1 MKTFHKILLPLA
13 LVLVFPGCTKERQ
26 EGEAGTRGKAGVI
39 YTFTAGELP
48 GLKTSVSAEGKVSW
62 SAGDRIAVWDG
73 RSQAYCT
80 FTSESGNGIFSFEG
94 TEGME
99 YAFTEAVYPASIA
112 SAPGKVILP
121 AVLSEAEASRGGVAP
136 MAATVGEGAKT
147 LSFTHLGAILQL
159 DIRSLPA
166 EATSVVISSKGTA
179 LSGEFPVKDGTLEGG
194 IAQGEGEDLGD
205 GGSLSVKSGEIHSA
219 AGDGSVTVNV
229 SSGETRDIRLYIP
242 LPVGGYDLDISVLA
256 GENTLFA
263 RTTANLKDVARAKL
277 MKLDLK
283 TVNLSAAVSSSS
295 TKASFNDAGRF
306 SWNPGDDMAVWDSKG
321 SGFVTFTTPVGS
333 GRFYALTPQ
342 EVVFEGE
349 AFHPA
354 SIAKAPGTVS
364 LSGAGIPMRA
374 TVTQGSNQLSFR
386 HIGALVR
393 VHLRNIPSDAV
404 SLVLSATGTSLT
416 GDFTL
421 DGDRWTQSGTGGE
434 IVLPLNPSEST
445 TVSALFAVP
454 TGAYTLGY
462 TLLAAGGPVLTRTT
476 DGTATFE
483 RAYVYSFP
491 SEDINPGGT
500 AVEAQVPLE
509 SLSIET
515 DDSHWR

>member
-1 MKTFHKILLPLA
+1 MKTFHRILLPLA
-13 LVLVFPGCTKERQ
+13 LVLVFPGCAKELQ
-26 EGEAGTRGKAGVI
+26 KGEAGTRGKAGVI
-39 YTFTAGELP
+39 YTFTAGDAP

-62 SAGDRIAVWDG
+62 SAGDRIAVWDS

-94 TEGME
+94 TEGVE
-99 YAFTEAVYPASIA
+99 YAFTEAVCPASVA
-112 SAPGKVILP
+112 SAPGKAVLP
-121 AVLSEAEASRGGVAP
+121 AVLSEDEASRGAVVP
-136 MAATVGEGAKT
+136 MTATVEEGAKT

-159 DIRSLPA
+159 DIRSIPA

-179 LSGEFPVKDGTLEGG
+179 LSGEFPIKDGTLEGG
-194 IAQGEGEDLGD
+194 LAQGEGEDLGD
-205 GGSLSVKSGEIHSA
+205 GGSLPVKSGEIHSA
-219 AGDGSVTVNV
+219 AGDGSVTVNL

-242 LPVGGYDLDISVLA
+242 LPVGGYDLDVSVLA

-277 MKLDLK
+277 MKLDLR
-283 TVNLSAAVSSSS
+283 TVNLSAVASS
-295 TKASFNDAGRF
+295 TKASFDDAGRF
-306 SWNPGDDMAVWDSKG
+306 SWNPGDDTAVWDSNG
-321 SGFVTFTTPVGS
+321 SSFVTFTTPVGS

-342 EVVFEGE
+342 EAVFEGE

-364 LSGAGIPMRA
+364 LSGAEIPMRA
-374 TVTQGSNQLSFR
+374 TVSRGSNLLSFK
-386 HIGALVR
+386 HLGALVR
-393 VHLRNIPSDAV
+393 VHLKNIPSDAV

-416 GDFTL
+416 GDFAL
-421 DGDRWTQSGTGGE
+421 DGGQWTQNGASGE

-454 TGAYTLGY
+454 AGTYTLGY
-462 TLLAAGGPVLTRTT
+462 TLLAAGGAVLTRTT
-476 DGTATFE
+476 DGEVSFG
-483 RAYVYSFP
+483 RAYLYSFP
-491 SEDINPGGT
+491 PENVEPGGIV
-500 AVEAQVPLE
+500 VEASVPLE

-515 DDSHWR
+515 DDSHWH